1 MNREE
6 LSMLGFEIVAYA
18 GDARSSLMTLL
29 KEVRSGN
36 FDNVEKHLKDAD
48 ENLNLAHNSQTK
60 ILAQEAGGEQLDIGF
75 IFIHG
80 QDHLMTTLLLREL
93 ISLFTFLSSLLQA
106 SNKSLSKLLEIR
118 ISIEGEVVK

>member
-36 FDNVEKHLKDAD
+36 FDNVEKYLKESD

-93 ISLFTFLSSLLQA
+93 VQDFVELYKK
-106 SNKSLSKLLEIR
+106 NK
-118 ISIEGEVVK
+118 

>member
-36 FDNVEKHLKDAD
+36 FDNVEKYLKEAD
-48 ENLNLAHNSQTK
+48 ENLNLAHNSHTK

-93 ISLFTFLSSLLQA
+93 VQDFVELYKK
-106 SNKSLSKLLEIR
+106 NK
-118 ISIEGEVVK
+118 

>member
-6 LSMLGFEIVAYA
+6 LSMLGFEIVAYE

-36 FDNVEKHLKDAD
+36 FDNVEKYLKEAD

-60 ILAQEAGGEQLDIGF
+60 ILAKEAGGEQLDIGF

-93 ISLFTFLSSLLQA
+93 VQDFVELYKK
-106 SNKSLSKLLEIR
+106 NK
-118 ISIEGEVVK
+118 